1 MEQQSQGNSNNHDQ
15 KIAELEAR
23 LNNANQI
30 IANLQKQNI
39 DFQKNIN
46 ALEIE
51 IHQFHQKSQSRNNQ
65 SLEPGQKQI
74 KSSVNRRII
83 RKYRVSELSDWQFYG
98 LTSLVIMSIL
108 LLFGVGT
115 LLNNQNRKNIKQ
127 SFHQQSKNQ
136 TSASSQLNLS
146 SPLTPPNIPV
156 NSNPIIQTPIHQ
168 SYDLSVN
175 NSPEL
180 VYNLINPPSFKDSE
194 QLNQIT
200 QELTKLAKSKNLSVE
215 NLSISLIDVN
225 KQSISGYKQKT
236 LRYPASVVKLFWMVN
251 LEAQISRRLIQLDNN
266 INSDLQKMILK
277 SDNNAASQIVDTITH
292 AQSLQNK
299 LNKEGFTQW
308 KKQRQSINR
317 FFQNANYQDINISQ
331 KTFPIPDL
339 KINEP
344 QGTDLQIR
352 GDNPQKPI
360 RNKITT
366 YHAARLMYE
375 IATQQAVAPEYSQR
389 MLNLLI
395 RDLRREAWKF
405 DPPNLDEFNPVE
417 NFLGEGIADKKVQ
430 FASKAGWTTSS
441 RQEVAYI
448 ATSDGKT
455 RYILAIFGDD
465 PAYGKSKTIFPQMS
479 KLVFDRMTNSN
490 R

>member
-175 NSPEL
+175 NPPEL
-180 VYNLINPPSFKDSE
+180 VYNVINPPS
-194 QLNQIT
+194 
-200 QELTKLAKSKNLSVE
+200 
-215 NLSISLIDVN
+215 
-225 KQSISGYKQKT
+225 
-236 LRYPASVVKLFWMVN
+236 
-251 LEAQISRRLIQLDNN
+251 
-266 INSDLQKMILK
+266 
-277 SDNNAASQIVDTITH
+277 
-292 AQSLQNK
+292 
-299 LNKEGFTQW
+299 
-308 KKQRQSINR
+308 
-317 FFQNANYQDINISQ
+317 
-331 KTFPIPDL
+331 
-339 KINEP
+339 
-344 QGTDLQIR
+344 
-352 GDNPQKPI
+352 
-360 RNKITT
+360 
-366 YHAARLMYE
+366 
-375 IATQQAVAPEYSQR
+375 
-389 MLNLLI
+389 
-395 RDLRREAWKF
+395 
-405 DPPNLDEFNPVE
+405 
-417 NFLGEGIADKKVQ
+417 
-430 FASKAGWTTSS
+430 
-441 RQEVAYI
+441 
-448 ATSDGKT
+448 
-455 RYILAIFGDD
+455 
-465 PAYGKSKTIFPQMS
+465 
-479 KLVFDRMTNSN
+479 
-490 R
+490 